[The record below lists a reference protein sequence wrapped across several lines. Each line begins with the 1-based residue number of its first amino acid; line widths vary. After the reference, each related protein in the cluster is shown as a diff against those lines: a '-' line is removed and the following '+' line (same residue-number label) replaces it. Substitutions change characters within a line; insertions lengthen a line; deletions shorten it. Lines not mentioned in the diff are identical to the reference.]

1 MRLRTTLTRWLSK
14 LQRRRLARRLS
25 RIEVQRHR
33 IESLP
38 ADADRRELQSRL
50 GELEALCVERSRM
63 RYLISVIDEDRDA
76 PSASS
81 TYRRQERAV
90 LTNSS
95 SGHSP
100 RFRSNLPNATHR

>member
-1 MRLRTTLTRWLSK
+1 MRLRKTLTRWLSK
-14 LQRRRLARRLS
+14 LQRRRLAQRLS
-25 RIEVQRHR
+25 RIDAKRQR

-38 ADADRRELQSRL
+38 TDTDRRELQSRL

-63 RYLISVIDEDRDA
+63 RYLISAIDQDQDT

-100 RFRSNLPNATHR
+100 RFRSSLPKVTQR